1 MGGQQRGVGGP
12 VPGLGRQ
19 YFDSDLPAFPTGR
32 NHSPTASASAGSRAI
47 PRATHP
53 IRRQSLAS
61 WGPGSSFVR
70 PSGEGLSHPRPDVLE
85 KHLWLHRKYD
95 AAIGR
100 AVRAYE
106 EGKSFRQE
114 EELKRLR
121 EISLVTPLQKGS
133 GQSEKKCRSCRERTK
148 NGKQLSLTMSTGILG
163 RAWASTQGLIK
174 LCSK

>member
-1 MGGQQRGVGGP
+1 MKPKTGVDLARKDLGKLPVGTWGTTTRGGGP

-19 YFDSDLPAFPTGR
+19 YFDSDLPALPRGR
-32 NHSPTASASAGSRAI
+32 NRTAPRRRLVPGGVPYPVHSPHPATD
-47 PRATHP
+47 PR
-53 IRRQSLAS
+53 AS
-61 WGPGSSFVR
+61 WGPGSSFMR

-114 EELKRLR
+114 EELKRL
-121 EISLVTPLQKGS
+121 
-133 GQSEKKCRSCRERTK
+133 EKY
-148 NGKQLSLTMSTGILG
+148 LSLPRFKEEAA
-163 RAWASTQGLIK
+163 RARRNVARAEKERKTASR
-174 LCSK
+174 